1 MNPLTNPIT
10 NDAVRD
16 AIHVAI
22 APVIAKETLSPGDH
36 VGVINGI
43 ASKASS
49 HIGIVNPFL
58 KGSLRSGDH
67 FYVCLY
73 PDTVTGMT
81 HHWEHPSF
89 QEVVPSLET
98 QAAPEKDKALAE
110 AWLKKFSQRVGVDFH
125 DLICGLRERS
135 SIRVDE
141 DSTDEYYNC
150 KGELWRNYEV
160 FSGEK
165 TTEDDHDN
173 VYFRCAC

>member
-22 APVIAKETLSPGDH
+22 APVIANERLFPGEH
-36 VGVINGI
+36 VGVINGV
-43 ASKASS
+43 ASKNYPN
-49 HIGIVNPFL
+49 IGIVNPFL
-58 KGSLRSGDH
+58 KGTLCKGDR

-89 QEVVPSLET
+89 QEVVPSLDK
-98 QAAPEKDKALAE
+98 QAVLDKDKLLAE
-110 AWLKKFSQRVGVDFH
+110 AWLKKFSQRVGTNFDY
-125 DLICGLRERS
+125 LIRGLQKKS
-135 SIRVDE
+135 SILVDE

-150 KGELWRNYEV
+150 KDELWRNYEV

-165 TTEDDHDN
+165 TSEDDHDN